1 MISMDNSNYNID
13 YDIKYPPL
21 TKIDI
26 PSIID
31 TMNKSWQNQTLAQVN
46 ECVVR
51 LGVIH
56 GEFHWHRHDAED
68 EFFYVISG
76 LLQIDLEEKSIEL
89 TPGQGYVIP
98 RGINHRTR
106 APERTAILM
115 VEGSTVSAIGD

>member
-1 MISMDNSNYNID
+1 MDNSKYNID
-13 YDIKYPPL
+13 YSIKYPPL

-76 LLQIDLEEKSIEL
+76 LLQIDLERQSIEL

-98 RGINHRTR
+98 RGVNHRTH

-115 VEGSTVSAIGD
+115 VEGSTVSATGD

>member
-1 MISMDNSNYNID
+1 MDNSKYNID
-13 YDIKYPPL
+13 YSIKYPPL

-76 LLQIDLEEKSIEL
+76 LLQIDLEGQSIEL

-98 RGINHRTR
+98 RGVNHRTR

-115 VEGSTVSAIGD
+115 VEGSTVSATGD

>member
-1 MISMDNSNYNID
+1 MDNSKYNID
-13 YDIKYPPL
+13 YSIKYPPL

-76 LLQIDLEEKSIEL
+76 LLQIDLERQSIEL

-98 RGINHRTR
+98 RGVNHRTR

-115 VEGSTVSAIGD
+115 VEGSTVSATGD